1 MFKKKEKVVLTIEQE
16 AEVLHFIENC
26 QGHSTRGECRNHM
39 YDIYTLFKND
49 GRNSGSC
56 TCLDGDTAKKVDNFI
71 TSYTFS
77 DEIRFTER
85 FHKLLPSLA
94 LIKEEAEKPLEEVSS
109 VKLEPFDITELNK
122 KLKKV
127 SKKKGDSKIQSRKT
141 HGKAKDV

>member
-16 AEVLHFIENC
+16 AEVLHFIEHC

-127 SKKKGDSKIQSRKT
+127 SKKKGDSKIQSRAT